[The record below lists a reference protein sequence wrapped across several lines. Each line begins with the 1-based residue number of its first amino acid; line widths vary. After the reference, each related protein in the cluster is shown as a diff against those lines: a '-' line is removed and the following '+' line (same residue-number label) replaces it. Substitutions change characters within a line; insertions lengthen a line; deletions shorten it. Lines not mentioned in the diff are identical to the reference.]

1 MARQAKLRI
10 AVVASGEDLEQQTRL
25 LEMGS
30 AVTVTG
36 FLVSHM
42 GRDGLA
48 KVVLHAQHIE
58 LLN

>member
-1 MARQAKLRI
+1 MARQAALRI
-10 AVVASGEDLEQQTRL
+10 AVVASGEDLAEQTRL
-25 LEMGS
+25 LQMGT

-36 FLVSHM
+36 FLVSHQ